1 MRFLRRFPEQDELT
15 AVCIDAEIQ
24 TQAPAFGYQKAFAD
38 RNGVEI
44 DLKLSEGYPF
54 VSIYQ
59 HKEWWIRP
67 AFGTVFSEIPEQS
80 QLVIF
85 KRPEDYL
92 VFLAVSGKENRAD
105 LVGWEKGLRLTLSSN
120 CAGKRKMQ
128 DVALICGAGK
138 DPYAVTEE
146 AVKWALKL
154 SGKNLKLR
162 REKEFP
168 EILRKLGWCSWD
180 SLGQSVNMDAVVDK
194 VKELKEKEVPVQ
206 WVLIDDGWSDS
217 EGQMLKSFEADPVKF
232 PGGIK
237 ETGQHAE
244 RSLQDE
250 ICRRM
255 AGHKGILE
263 WNPSRISGRERECGF
278 SYNLSQWRDHG
289 KAAGRRG
296 LRFLESVACFSQKC
310 GRGLYQGGQP
320 EFFYHYDPGYG
331 LLRRGRQK
339 QVHTGLEASADLH
352 FNGNLINCM
361 GMAPEDI
368 WNRRARRSQETAM
381 TIRRWCQEALWSM
394 RCRTPMIPFITAVS
408 TGETGI
414 WSGRSMRMWSRA
426 SFSA

>member
-1 MRFLRRFPEQDELT
+1 MNKYFEICEKKVRLRDGSVHSVTGKPEAYAVSSKISEQDELT

-206 WVLIDDGWSDS
+206 
-217 EGQMLKSFEADPVKF
+217 
-232 PGGIK
+232 
-237 ETGQHAE
+237 
-244 RSLQDE
+244 
-250 ICRRM
+250 
-255 AGHKGILE
+255 
-263 WNPSRISGRERECGF
+263 
-278 SYNLSQWRDHG
+278 
-289 KAAGRRG
+289 
-296 LRFLESVACFSQKC
+296 
-310 GRGLYQGGQP
+310 
-320 EFFYHYDPGYG
+320 
-331 LLRRGRQK
+331 
-339 QVHTGLEASADLH
+339 
-352 FNGNLINCM
+352 
-361 GMAPEDI
+361 
-368 WNRRARRSQETAM
+368 
-381 TIRRWCQEALWSM
+381 
-394 RCRTPMIPFITAVS
+394 
-408 TGETGI
+408 
-414 WSGRSMRMWSRA
+414 
-426 SFSA
+426 